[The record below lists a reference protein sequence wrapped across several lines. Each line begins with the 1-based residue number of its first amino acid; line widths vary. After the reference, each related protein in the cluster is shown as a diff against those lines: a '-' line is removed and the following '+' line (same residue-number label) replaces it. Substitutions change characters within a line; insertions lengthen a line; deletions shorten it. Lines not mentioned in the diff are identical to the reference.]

1 MILFKDDIGREDL
14 LTATGT
20 SSVFVLSPAAYS
32 RADNL
37 YELEITGDGVS
48 NPMTFTMD
56 QLQDLKY
63 TSRFIVLST
72 LGYQEVLYSQGSD

>member
-1 MILFKDDIGREDL
+1 MILFKDDIGRGRLAL
-14 LTATGT
+14 LLLALLL
-20 SSVFVLSPAAYS
+20 SVFVLSPAAYS

-56 QLQDLKY
+56 QLQDLEVY
-63 TSRFIVLST
+63 QQVL
-72 LGYQEVLYSQGSD
+72 